1 MLAIYFS
8 RKPCLQALIEIRA
21 ELAILN
27 EGVFMPDKQLHD
39 YHLNSTFSTDM
50 PVPSE

>member
-8 RKPCLQALIEIRA
+8 HKPCLQASIEIQT

-27 EGVFMPDKQLHD
+27 EEVFNRL
-39 YHLNSTFSTDM
+39 YIYT
-50 PVPSE
+50 

>member
-8 RKPCLQALIEIRA
+8 RKPCLQALIEIQT

-27 EGVFMPDKQLHD
+27 EEVNRL
-39 YHLNSTFSTDM
+39 YIYT
-50 PVPSE
+50 

>member
-21 ELAILN
+21 ELGILN
-27 EGVFMPDKQLHD
+27 EGVLHIC
-39 YHLNSTFSTDM
+39 LTNNIMIIT
-50 PVPSE
+50 

>member
-8 RKPCLQALIEIRA
+8 RKPCLQALIEIRT

-27 EGVFMPDKQLHD
+27 EVHIYLTN
-39 YHLNSTFSTDM
+39 NSLIIT
-50 PVPSE
+50 

>member
-8 RKPCLQALIEIRA
+8 RKPCLQALIEIQT

-27 EGVFMPDKQLHD
+27 EEVFNGLT
-39 YHLNSTFSTDM
+39 YTTRFALNRL
-50 PVPSE
+50 